1 MGYNCLT
8 YNTYHMLSIDLL
20 INIIYNKCMKN
31 KDEKIFFSTS
41 EVSKLL
47 RISRVSVFNKIRQG
61 IIKAEKIG
69 RNYIIPREEIEHL
82 LGDNKNIS
90 EKDKREI
97 NMAVERA
104 VKEYG
109 QAIRML
115 GKE

>member
-1 MGYNCLT
+1 
-8 YNTYHMLSIDLL
+8 
-20 INIIYNKCMKN
+20 MKN
-31 KDEKIFFSTS
+31 KDNKIFFSAP
-41 EVSKLL
+41 EVAKLMKV
-47 RISRVSVFNKIRQG
+47 SRATIASKIRQG
-61 IIKAEKIG
+61 FIKGEKIG

-82 LGDNKNIS
+82 LGYKTNLT
-90 EKDKREI
+90 EKDKEEV